1 MGKDILKTSTN
12 KQRQIKVITAEKIA
26 KDFNDKSHLQMG
38 WIDSEMVFRVEV
50 WGGHIGY
57 IMPPK
62 SGGCVWGVNLVSGL
76 NEMRGYFV
84 EEEGDLVPFLSLN
97 QEAN

>member
-1 MGKDILKTSTN
+1 M
-12 KQRQIKVITAEKIA
+12 ITAETIA
-26 KDFNDKSHLQMG
+26 KGFDHRAIAQMG
-38 WIDSEMVFRVEV
+38 WLDGEMVFRVEV

-76 NEMRGYFV
+76 NEMRGYFA
-84 EEEGDLVPFLSLN
+84 EEEGNLAPFLSLN
-97 QEAN
+97 QEEINDCD